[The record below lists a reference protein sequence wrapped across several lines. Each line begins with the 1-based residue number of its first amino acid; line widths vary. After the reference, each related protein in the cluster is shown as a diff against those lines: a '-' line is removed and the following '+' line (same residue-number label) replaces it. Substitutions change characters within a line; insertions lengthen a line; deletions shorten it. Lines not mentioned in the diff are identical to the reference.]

1 MKKVKL
7 TLAVV
12 LLSIATVFAQS
23 PEAFKYQAVVRD
35 GTGELITNTLVNFR
49 MSIRQGSAGG
59 TIIYQETHND
69 VLTNQFGLVSLTVGE
84 GTPVIGTFSSINWG
98 NGTKYLET
106 EFDFAPAD
114 GKDFVSLGTSQLMS
128 VPYALYAKNVENGDN
143 LGNHIAT
150 QNIRLNNHWLS
161 NDGGNEGVYVADDG
175 NVGIGLTSP
184 DAKLEVYKNS
194 YIGGDGN
201 VETYEVVGTLGWYN
215 NDANSLNQLI
225 GGISMQNTN
234 GWWDGNIEKLD
245 AALTF
250 QTMENSI
257 VSEKMRILHN
267 GNVGIGIT
275 NPTEKLEVNGNIEA
289 TFFIGDGSLLT
300 GVSGSDNLGNHTAT
314 QSLNMANYGITN
326 LLNPTNPQ
334 DAATK
339 YYVDNNGDNLGNHL
353 ATQILNLNGNR
364 IINVTNP
371 TGPQDAATKSYV
383 DSQVSGDNDWG
394 INGDHVYTGTGGS
407 FPSGNVGIGTDNPTN
422 AKLEI
427 SNAAGVG
434 IRVNSPGH
442 NGLWMET
449 PAVNGVYVNTP
460 SYYGFA
466 VDNPGLGGVYVD
478 QSGENGMYINNST
491 KDGIAI
497 DNSGYYGIDI
507 NTTYFSGMRIQSTGT
522 HGIDI
527 YNPGQDGVQI
537 TNPVGNGMRIASP
550 GLDGIIIETATD
562 DGIDVDNAYDD
573 GIYTSTLA
581 SLAEWGVYTPNKIHA
596 QNITSKGMSTYGK
609 FTGSGVLEPGDIV
622 CIAGG
627 YEENV
632 LGQESSP
639 VIKVEKAGSYNS
651 EKIFGVVEYKVYV
664 REETKN
670 QSNGFTKTI
679 KSFRYESG
687 NVGNGNYLSIV
698 VFGTADVKVNSGE
711 LIQSGE
717 ALTAGNG
724 GAKKVRTTEV
734 NGIKVAENVGV
745 LGKALE
751 NSNGRGTI
759 KVFINC
765 K

>member
-7 TLAVV
+7 TLAIA
-12 LLSIATVFAQS
+12 LLSIATVLAQS
-23 PEAFKYQAVVRD
+23 PEAFKYQAAVRD
-35 GTGELITNTLVNFR
+35 NNGDLLINQNVGLRLTIRNLSPTGGIQYRESHNVTTNEFGMVSVALGTGTVEIGIFANITWN
-49 MSIRQGSAGG
+49 SG
-59 TIIYQETHND
+59 D
-69 VLTNQFGLVSLTVGE
+69 
-84 GTPVIGTFSSINWG
+84 
-98 NGTKYLET
+98 KYLEVELDPVGGASYT
-106 EFDFAPAD
+106 SMGA
-114 GKDFVSLGTSQLMS
+114 SQLLS
-128 VPYALYAKNVENGDN
+128 VPYALYAKTAQSVPADGDWTVNG
-143 LGNHIAT
+143 
-150 QNIRLNNHWLS
+150 
-161 NDGGNEGVYVADDG
+161 NDMYSTPTG
-175 NVGIGLTSP
+175 NVGIGTNDP

-201 VETYEVVGTLGWYN
+201 IDTYEVIGTLGWYN
-215 NDANSLNQLI
+215 NDVNSLNQLI

-275 NPTEKLEVNGNIEA
+275 NPTEKLEVNGNVEA
-289 TFFIGDGSLLT
+289 VSFIGDGSGLT
-300 GVSGSDNLGNHTAT
+300 GISGDNLGNHLAT
-314 QSLNMANYGITN
+314 QNLNMANNGITN
-326 LLNPTNPQ
+326 LLNPSNPQ

-353 ATQILNLNGNR
+353 ATQILNMNSNR

-371 TGPQDAATKSYV
+371 SAPQDAATKSYV

-394 INGDHVYTGTGGS
+394 INGDNVYTGTGGIY
-407 FPSGNVGIGTDNPTN
+407 PSGNVGIGTDNPTN

-478 QSGENGMYINNST
+478 QSGENGIYINNST

-497 DNSGYYGIDI
+497 DNSGYWGIDI
-507 NTTYFSGMRIQSTGT
+507 NGTTFSGLRLQNTGT

-527 YNPGQDGVQI
+527 YYPGEDGIQVTGPSDDGLTVSGADDDGVEVFSATDI
-537 TNPVGNGMRIASP
+537 GVYAETTNPS
-550 GLDGIIIETATD
+550 DQ
-562 DGIDVDNAYDD
+562 Y
-573 GIYTSTLA
+573 
-581 SLAEWGVYTPNKIHA
+581 GVYTPDRIYGI
-596 QNITSKGMSTYGK
+596 NITTKSISTYGK
-609 FTGSGVLEPGDIV
+609 NTGSIMLEPGDVV

-627 YEENV
+627 YTENV
-632 LGQESSP
+632 LNNDDSP
-639 VIKVEKAGSYNS
+639 IVHVKKVSGKNS
-651 EKIFGVVEYKVYV
+651 EGILGVVEYTVTIKQ
-664 REETKN
+664 ETE
-670 QSNGFTKTI
+670 QLSNGKTETR
-679 KSFRYESG
+679 KSFHYDQGSA
-687 NVGNGNYLSIV
+687 GNGDFVSIV
-698 VFGTADVKVNSGE
+698 VFGPTDVKANSSSTIQAGE
-711 LIQSGE
+711 T
-717 ALTAGNG
+717 LTSNEK
-724 GAKKVRTTEV
+724 GASKVRTTEV
-734 NGIKVAENVGV
+734 NGIKIAENVGV

-751 NSNGRGTI
+751 NSNGRGMV